1 MNLVHNNYYQML
13 LSVKKFLVHNSAVTS
28 EKPAFARAITR
39 LNEKIAAIRSLDEN
53 RGERGSGVTG
63 TKSQVKESLLE
74 SIFKAAGAIKA
85 YASEKNKPDLYN
97 SGNIT
102 KSALAR
108 MRELDLVKYAK
119 SIHDLTSANSQD
131 LADFGISTADLEVRT
146 DLNDAFSDLISEVG
160 SRQGQRSGKT
170 KSLNTLFEEVRII
183 LEQQVD
189 GLAATLKQNNP
200 DSYNQYI
207 SVRVITDR
215 GGHRNN
221 GNGENP
227 APPQPV

>member
-1 MNLVHNNYYQML
+1 ML
-13 LSVKKFLVHNSAVTS
+13 LSVKKFLVDNSAVTS
-28 EKPAFARAITR
+28 VKPAFARAITR

-74 SIFKAAGAIKA
+74 SILKAAGAIKA
-85 YASEKNKPDLYN
+85 YASEKNKPDLIK
-97 SGNIT
+97 SVNIS
-102 KSALAR
+102 KSELNR
-108 MRELDLVKYAK
+108 IRELELVKRAE
-119 SIHDLTSANSQD
+119 SIHDLAQSNSLE
-131 LADFGISTADLEVRT
+131 LADFGITAADLSLLT
-146 DLNDAFSDLISEVG
+146 DLNDTFSDLISEVG

-200 DSYNQYI
+200 DFYNQYI

-215 GGHRNN
+215 GGRRNN